1 MAQYSLEFEGSHLSL
16 EEEVAV
22 HIHTMMAGADSQGEG
37 EWSDMVGVAWE
48 DKWWGLKDKEPKMDK
63 DRVIVDIHQRG
74 HEEMDIHEGACDTS
88 KGEGHW
94 GEDHHC
100 QTH

>member
-22 HIHTMMAGADSQGEG
+22 HIHTMMAGADSQGEE

-48 DKWWGLKDKEPKMDK
+48 VGL
-63 DRVIVDIHQRG
+63 
-74 HEEMDIHEGACDTS
+74 EG
-88 KGEGHW
+88 
-94 GEDHHC
+94 
-100 QTH
+100 